1 MIFRN
6 LPELRKISKLIRS
19 LLLGRVVFI
28 FQMGKVGSISLK
40 HAIQRYKQ
48 DKYLLFVHDH
58 RVFIRDYF
66 LIGQRNNR
74 LKIFIV
80 LWCAKLGFPI
90 KIVTSIREPIARN
103 VSAFFY
109 FYCVNIPYLHKKPL
123 GEIVELFLTDSR
135 PRNLRGPRKLPV
147 QSRVAECLFTLNWF
161 DQFFRPV
168 TGIDVYKKPFP
179 IDRKWQVY
187 KKGGLKVLLYRN
199 DLELSQQTELI
210 SRFLGIELDEIK
222 RENHTKD
229 LDYAEL
235 YSRFRESVKLP
246 EPYIRRVHDSR
257 FARHFWHPEELEAAA
272 DKWRGD
278 SRDPTQS

>member
-1 MIFRN
+1 MF
-6 LPELRKISKLIRS
+6 LS
-19 LLLGRVVFI
+19 LLFGRTVFI

-90 KIVTSIREPIARN
+90 KIVTLIREPIARN

-109 FYCVNIPYLHKKPL
+109 FHYASFLPFLHKKPL
-123 GEIVELFLTDSR
+123 EEIVELFLTDSR
-135 PRNLRGPRKLPV
+135 PSYLRAPQAFPV
-147 QSRVAECLFTLNWF
+147 QSRMAECLFTLNWF

-222 RENHTKD
+222 RENLTKD
-229 LDYAEL
+229 HSYAEI
-235 YSRFRESVKLP
+235 YHRFCESVKLP
-246 EPYIRRVHDSR
+246 ESYIRRVHDSK

-272 DKWRGD
+272 DKWRAAPGGE
-278 SRDPTQS
+278 SPTR